1 MSPRRTQENHVSG
14 SPTTLQGRKRQKMGM
29 LQVKSPG
36 DDGIDDINDLFAS
49 LRDSAE
55 RQIYSRINRV
65 LLKKKLQKTL
75 KENVDKCIP
84 SRSSA
89 I

>member
-1 MSPRRTQENHVSG
+1 
-14 SPTTLQGRKRQKMGM
+14 MGM

-36 DDGIDDINDLFAS
+36 HDGIDDINDLYSS
-49 LRDSAE
+49 LRDNAE

-65 LLKKKLQKTL
+65 LLQKKKIAENL